1 MKNNIKNLILASEN
15 NQKAFECWSSFAE
28 TAMYTDR
35 YYTEHPLLDRLKDY
49 IDNNP
54 KIISAGEVYYRVR
67 IINEDAWKDYM
78 MKVCEKEDGDYRRYF
93 SNTNRFKGLTKEGS
107 FVPPNN
113 SVINEGRANAKY
125 VKFLYMAE
133 NPTTA
138 IFEVR
143 PLWSD
148 RINLAEIRVITDLRI
163 ADLTYD
169 VLNQPDNMTEF
180 DWLLH
185 YIQVSFSIPTNDA
198 DEYIPSQI
206 IAANIKKWGYDG
218 IRYNSSLHKGGVNLT
233 IFNPEKCE
241 AISSRDMRISNFTI
255 SAQTLPSSIIDNKL
269 LSIKNNE
276 CQFIDVDTIIGEAI
290 PTKKDK

>member
-1 MKNNIKNLILASEN
+1 MENTVVNLVFASEN
-15 NQKAFECWSSFAE
+15 NQKAFKCWESFE
-28 TAMYTDR
+28 ESVLYNNR
-35 YYTEHPLLDRLKDY
+35 YCTEHPLLDKLKAYLGNDS
-49 IDNNP
+49 
-54 KIISAGEVYYRVR
+54 KIVAAGEVYYRAR
-67 IINEDAWKDYM
+67 IINEDAWEDYM

-93 SNTNRFKGLTKEGS
+93 SNANRFKGLTKEGS
-107 FVPPNN
+107 FVPSDK
-113 SVINEGRANAKY
+113 SVIKDGRANPKY

-148 RINLAEIRVITDLRI
+148 RINLAEIRVNTDLQI
-163 ADLTYD
+163 ADLTSE
-169 VLNQPDNMTEF
+169 VLNQPNNMTEF

-185 YIQVSFSIPTNDA
+185 FIQESFSIPTNDS

-233 IFNPEKCE
+233 IFTTEKCE
-241 AISSRDMRISNFTI
+241 AISSRDMKISNFTI
-255 SAQTLPSSIIDNKL
+255 SAQSQPTSTIDNKIL
-269 LSIKNNE
+269 FIDNNE
-276 CQFIDVDTIIGEAI
+276 CRLLDVDTLEKEAI
-290 PTKKDK
+290 PIKK

>member
-1 MKNNIKNLILASEN
+1 MDK
-15 NQKAFECWSSFAE
+15 
-28 TAMYTDR
+28 
-35 YYTEHPLLDRLKDY
+35 LKDY
-49 IDNNP
+49 LGNDS
-54 KIISAGEVYYRVR
+54 KIVAAGEVYYRAR
-67 IINEDAWKDYM
+67 IINEDAWEDYM

-93 SNTNRFKGLTKEGS
+93 SNANRFKGLTKEGS
-107 FVPPNN
+107 FVPSDK
-113 SVINEGRANAKY
+113 SVIKDGRANPKY

-148 RINLAEIRVITDLRI
+148 RINLAEIRVNTDLQI
-163 ADLTYD
+163 ADLTYE
-169 VLNQPDNMTEF
+169 VLNQPNNMTEF

-185 YIQVSFSIPTNDA
+185 FIQESFSIPTNDS

-233 IFNPEKCE
+233 IFTPEKCE
-241 AISSRDMRISNFTI
+241 AISSRDMKISNFTI
-255 SAQTLPSSIIDNKL
+255 SAQSQPTSTIDNKIL
-269 LSIKNNE
+269 FIDNNE
-276 CQFIDVDTIIGEAI
+276 CQLLDVDTLEKEAI
-290 PTKKDK
+290 PIKK